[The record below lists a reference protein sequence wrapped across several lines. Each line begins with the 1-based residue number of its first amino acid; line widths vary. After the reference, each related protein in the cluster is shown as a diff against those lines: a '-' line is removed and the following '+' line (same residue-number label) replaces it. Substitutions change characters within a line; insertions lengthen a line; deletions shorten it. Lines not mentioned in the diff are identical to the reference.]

1 MVELAREIDKLAVA
15 NFIRWVCRIL
25 GSLAGLLVIFIFVGH
40 LFTPDEQT
48 TGYVFTMRDYLM
60 FTGLGLMVAGMLV
73 GWFNELWAFIVTTAG
88 FLLFN
93 LTNLVSSGFFPVN
106 TLLLVFLIIGFGYL
120 VVWLIERKT
129 NEERG

>member
-93 LTNLVSSGFFPVN
+93 LTNLVSSGFFP
-106 TLLLVFLIIGFGYL
+106 LILPPLG
-120 VVWLIERKT
+120 
-129 NEERG
+129 